1 MDMYLLLSFAS
12 GVAITTLAFI
22 LLLVRIEPD
31 EESRKIRFARAI
43 LAASYFLLAV
53 PDWLNIYGLNDS
65 EDIAAATIVSVS
77 IQSLLFTFTLITMI
91 RPSLVTMRRILINV
105 ALVAVGSLCFLVVD
119 SLAGS
124 PIVTCVAVAAVIV
137 QLILYSALFLRCYKK
152 FVRQVKDYYDE
163 EYERPLRWA
172 RNSFIAALT
181 VGVSA
186 LLSLTVPQ
194 PVYNAFMCCYIAF
207 YVWFASRFINYI
219 IRSDYYLPAVKSSP
233 DEAAGLKSDQE
244 TMVSDSEFNVSEELM
259 SRLKASLDEYV
270 ALKDYLNPERDRNYI
285 IERSGVDPRFFPLVL
300 PECDGAGLP
309 CLESQPED
317 RRGEE
322 DNHGNSGR
330 LNERSC
336 DETRLRNVPEF
347 LPSFQES
354 GRPDSYGVHGNLWDE
369 SA

>member
-137 QLILYSALFLRCYKK
+137 QLFFTRRCS
-152 FVRQVKDYYDE
+152 KDATKSSSG
-163 EYERPLRWA
+163 RSKTIMM
-172 RNSFIAALT
+172 RNMNGRS
-181 VGVSA
+181 VGRGTA
-186 LLSLTVPQ
+186 LSLP
-194 PVYNAFMCCYIAF
+194 
-207 YVWFASRFINYI
+207 
-219 IRSDYYLPAVKSSP
+219 
-233 DEAAGLKSDQE
+233 
-244 TMVSDSEFNVSEELM
+244 
-259 SRLKASLDEYV
+259 
-270 ALKDYLNPERDRNYI
+270 
-285 IERSGVDPRFFPLVL
+285 
-300 PECDGAGLP
+300 
-309 CLESQPED
+309 
-317 RRGEE
+317 
-322 DNHGNSGR
+322 
-330 LNERSC
+330 
-336 DETRLRNVPEF
+336 
-347 LPSFQES
+347 
-354 GRPDSYGVHGNLWDE
+354 
-369 SA
+369 